1 MLKAQR
7 FSYFRSKAFH
17 VKHFLSF
24 LVFFS
29 SLFPALKA
37 QDSTLVIG
45 LKVTPPFV
53 VQEGSGRP
61 SGLSL
66 AFWELIDDKIPAKI
80 EYRWYDDLDEMLKAV
95 ANKELDL
102 SINPITV
109 TEKRMDSLDFSQ
121 PFFISGTTAVRREQ
135 SSWAGFFDSLF
146 SREFFSAIAILAA
159 VIFAFGF
166 LVWIFE
172 RRKNPEQFAPG
183 WQGLLDGFWWS
194 AVTMTTVGYGDK
206 APVSRGGRF
215 IGLIW
220 MFAAILLISG
230 LTAGVASALTV
241 NNIERKINGIEDLR
255 RFESG
260 TINGSGTA
268 EYLEIYGL
276 PNRYFEDVNSGLEAV
291 KNGEIDIFLFDR
303 PILEFYLERG
313 SFQDLVLDHRN
324 LKTDYYSFTYPKGS
338 PLRETLDPKIVRA
351 LKSDSWNFIL
361 RKASSKDD

>member
-1 MLKAQR
+1 VKQFFFFFMLFWA
-7 FSYFRSKAFH
+7 
-17 VKHFLSF
+17 
-24 LVFFS
+24 FS
-29 SLFPALKA
+29 SPLKA

-45 LKVTPPFV
+45 LKTTPPFV
-53 VQEGSGRP
+53 IQEANGRP
-61 SGLSL
+61 AGLSL
-66 AFWELIDDKIPAKI
+66 AFWELIDDKIPARI
-80 EYRWYDDLDEMLKAV
+80 EYRWFDDLDEMLKAV
-95 ANKELDL
+95 ANNELDL

-121 PFFISGTTAVRREQ
+121 PFFISGTTAARKEV
-135 SSWAGFFDSLF
+135 SSWTGFFENLF

-159 VIFAFGF
+159 VIFVFGF
-166 LVWIFE
+166 MVWLFE

-183 WQGLLDGFWWS
+183 WQGILDGFWWS

-206 APVSRGGRF
+206 SPISRGGRF

-220 MFAAILLISG
+220 MFSAILLISG

-260 TINGSGTA
+260 SIRGSGTA

-276 PNRYFEDVNSGLEAV
+276 PNRYFEDVNAGLEAV
-291 KNGEIDIFLFDR
+291 QQGKVDVFLFDR
-303 PILEFYLERG
+303 PILQFYLERG
-313 SFQDLVLDHRN
+313 DYQDLVLDHRN

-338 PLRETLDPKIVRA
+338 PLREALDPKIVRA

-361 RKASSKDD
+361 RKASRNEND

>member
-1 MLKAQR
+1 L
-7 FSYFRSKAFH
+7 
-17 VKHFLSF
+17 VKRYLFILIGFL
-24 LVFFS
+24 
-29 SLFPALKA
+29 LFGPLMA

-45 LKVTPPFV
+45 LKITPPFV
-53 VQEGSGRP
+53 VQESNGRP
-61 SGLSL
+61 AGLSL
-66 AFWELIDDKIPAKI
+66 AFWELIDEKIPARI
-80 EYRWYDDLDEMLKAV
+80 EYRWYDDLDEMLSAV
-95 ANKELDL
+95 ANNDLDL

-121 PFFISGTTAVRREQ
+121 PFFISGTTAARKDV
-135 SSWAGFFDSLF
+135 SSWTGFFDSLF
-146 SREFFSAIAILAA
+146 SREFFSAIAILVA

-166 LVWIFE
+166 LVWLFE
-172 RRKNPEQFAPG
+172 RRKNSEQFAPG
-183 WQGLLDGFWWS
+183 WQGILDGFWWS

-206 APVSRGGRF
+206 APATRGGRF

-230 LTAGVASALTV
+230 LTAGIASALTV

-260 TINGSGTA
+260 SIEGSGTA

-276 PNRYFEDVNSGLEAV
+276 PNRYFKDVTAGLEAV
-291 KNGEIDIFLFDR
+291 QNDEIDVFLFDR
-303 PILEFYLERG
+303 PILQFYLERG
-313 SFQDLVLDHRN
+313 DFQDLVLDHRN

-338 PLRETLDPKIVRA
+338 PLREVLDPKIVRA

-361 RKASSKDD
+361 RKASKNENN